1 MNIHS
6 IDNTSFNSRSD
17 KDLTQYNPRKNRRH
31 NIDTIIAMDDNQVK
45 RLAYI
50 KTLNKIEDKK
60 HHDATRAMIMATP
73 LAAGAAYALLGS
85 NRVTLCSNIVTGPFA
100 RVLKGLGGAGS
111 WSILLGVAYGINKA
125 RQYFENKSPNFDRF
139 TSENPLL
146 TAGASIA
153 AFAGAIALGAKG
165 ISKIAE
171 KSLKYI
177 NPKTIIRLDN
187 KIVSAANKF
196 NSNIIVSKTAKYA
209 NKVKNLQGIEPLQ
222 VIAQKALSWSPAIL
236 LGGAFLNE
244 WVHGRATDA
253 EFVKNYAEMKNIQTK
268 LAQARINELAL
279 QNRALKEE
287 LAEQNA

>member
-1 MNIHS
+1 MNIRS

-17 KDLTQYNPRKNRRH
+17 RDLTPYNPRKNRRH

-45 RLAYI
+45 RLAYL
-50 KTLNKIEDKK
+50 KTLNKVEDKK
-60 HHDATRAMIMATP
+60 HHDASNAMIMATP
-73 LAAGAAYALLGS
+73 FAAGAASALLGS
-85 NRVTLCSNIVTGPFA
+85 NKVKLFSKDITGPFA
-100 RVLKGLGGAGS
+100 RGLKGLGGAGR
-111 WSILLGVAYGINKA
+111 WGILLGVAYGISKA
-125 RQYFENKSPNFDRF
+125 RQYFENKSQNFDRF

-165 ISKIAE
+165 VSKIAE
-171 KSLKYI
+171 QSLKHI
-177 NPKTIIRLDN
+177 NPKSIIKFDN
-187 KIVSAANKF
+187 KLADFSDKF
-196 NSNIIVSKTAKYA
+196 NKNQIVSKAAKLA
-209 NKVKNLQGIEPLQ
+209 NRVKNIKGIEPLQ

-268 LAQARINELAL
+268 LAQARINELAV
-279 QNRALKEE
+279 QNRVLKSE
-287 LAEQNA
+287 LASEHS

>member
-73 LAAGAAYALLGS
+73 LAAGAASALLGS

-100 RVLKGLGGAGS
+100 RVLKGLGGAGR

-222 VIAQKALSWSPAIL
+222 VIAKKALSWSPAIL

>member
-73 LAAGAAYALLGS
+73 LAAGAASALLGS

-196 NSNIIVSKTAKYA
+196 NSNIIVSKTAKHA

-222 VIAQKALSWSPAIL
+222 VIAKKALSWSPTIL

-244 WVHGRATDA
+244 WIHGRTADT
-253 EFVKNYAEMKNIQTK
+253 EFVKNYTDMKNIQTR

-279 QNRALKEE
+279 QNRVLKSE
-287 LAEQNA
+287 LASEHS